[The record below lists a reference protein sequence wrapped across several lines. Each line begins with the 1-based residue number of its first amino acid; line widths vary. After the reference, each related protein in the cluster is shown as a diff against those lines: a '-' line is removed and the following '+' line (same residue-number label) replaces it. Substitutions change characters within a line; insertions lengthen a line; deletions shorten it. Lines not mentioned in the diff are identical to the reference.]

1 MTAEEIRE
9 MWKELR
15 PQIGKFICQMDNE
28 VKFLEAHQEEFVTA
42 EKHQEDCVYFFDQGF
57 NAGKGVVKELYNFY
71 IRKLSALSE
80 SELMNLFGM
89 ECPMDVLLKKSID
102 EIQDTL
108 SRSAVQKAVIN
119 RRRVRKPLSTDPA
132 FTAFACDVKKLVD
145 NYTEQQT
152 SAGQKVR
159 SITITSGE
167 GQPFQI
173 DVAKE
178 EGAE

>member
-28 VKFLEAHQEEFVTA
+28 VKFLEVHQDEFVTA
-42 EKHQEDCVYFFDQGF
+42 EKHREDCVYFFDQGF
-57 NAGKGVVKELYNFY
+57 KAGNAVVKEQYDVY
-71 IRKLSALSE
+71 IRKLSALSG
-80 SELMNLFGM
+80 SELMTLFGM
-89 ECPMDVLLKKSID
+89 DYPMDVLLKKSID
-102 EIQDTL
+102 EIIDTL
-108 SRSAVQKAVIN
+108 SRSSVQEPVIN
-119 RRRVRKPLSTDPA
+119 AD
-132 FTAFACDVKKLVD
+132 TAFACDAKKLVD

-167 GQPFQI
+167 DQPFRI
-173 DVAKE
+173 NIVKE
-178 EGAE
+178 EGAEE